1 MCLRFEIGDLSYK
14 LTRPTT
20 RNFISFYA
28 KTSER
33 TSMDCG
39 LTMNSDPASTRPPE
53 PDCSRLAE
61 YLSVTLGLQGS
72 VSMQQFAGGQ
82 SNPTYLVRVGNQKLV
97 LRSKPKGDLLPSA
110 HAVDREFR
118 VISALSR
125 TEIPVARTLALC
137 EDPNVIGRTFYLMEY
152 VEGRVFW
159 DPLLPG
165 LDIPQR
171 AAIFDE
177 MNRIIATLHNI
188 EPGSIG
194 LSDYG
199 RSGSYLQRQLARWT
213 KQYKATE
220 AVRIDSMERL
230 IEWLP
235 AHLPEDSGTSL
246 VHGDFRL
253 DNLIFHPNEP
263 RVLAVL
269 DWELSTLGD
278 PLVDFAYNG
287 MSWHIDNSFSG
298 LRGVAGVNL
307 AALGIP
313 DESSYVAQYCERTRR
328 AHPQHWDYYIVYNL
342 FRLAGILQGI
352 AARALQGNAANPSA
366 AEFGSH
372 AKPLAEIAWLKAQQ
386 MR

>member
-1 MCLRFEIGDLSYK
+1 MS
-14 LTRPTT
+14 
-20 RNFISFYA
+20 
-28 KTSER
+28 
-33 TSMDCG
+33 
-39 LTMNSDPASTRPPE
+39 SDTASTRPSE

-72 VSMQQFAGGQ
+72 VSMRQFAGGQ
-82 SNPTYLVRVGNQKLV
+82 SNPTYLVQAGNERLV

-118 VISALSR
+118 VISALSQ
-125 TEIPVARTLALC
+125 TDIPVARALALC
-137 EDPNVIGRTFYLMEY
+137 EDPGVIGRTFYLMEY
-152 VEGRVFW
+152 IEGRVFW
-159 DPLLPG
+159 DPVLPG
-165 LDIPQR
+165 LDVPQR

-177 MNRIIATLHNI
+177 MNRIIAALHNI
-188 EPGSIG
+188 EPQSIG

-220 AVRIDSMERL
+220 TARIEAMEKL

-278 PLVDFAYNG
+278 PLVDFAYNT
-287 MSWHIDNSFSG
+287 MSWHIDQGYSG
-298 LRGVAGVNL
+298 LRGVADANL

-313 DESSYVAQYCERTRR
+313 DEATYVARYCERTGRSR
-328 AHPQHWDYYIVYNL
+328 PRHWDYYIVYNL

-366 AEFGSH
+366 EEYGRH
-372 AKPLAEIAWLKAQQ
+372 ARPLADIAWLKAQQ
-386 MR
+386 IR